1 MAATLQEIPRR
12 EERGCYYCLLRSKKA
27 LMDATKAGEEQ
38 PIISW
43 MPADIVT
50 AETAKRVIAT
60 YDLEKEFVLWVSA
73 PDHSFITL

>member
-1 MAATLQEIPRR
+1 
-12 EERGCYYCLLRSKKA
+12 
-27 LMDATKAGEEQ
+27 MDATKAGEEQ

-73 PDHSFITL
+73 PDHSFITLSL